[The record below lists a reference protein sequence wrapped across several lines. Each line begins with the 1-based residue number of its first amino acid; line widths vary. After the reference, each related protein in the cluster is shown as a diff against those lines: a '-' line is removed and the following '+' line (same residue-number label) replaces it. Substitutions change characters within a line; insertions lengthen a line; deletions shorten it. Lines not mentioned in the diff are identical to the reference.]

1 MKQGIDN
8 QPVGKVQWVDRNEL
22 NANDYNPNFVAPPEL
37 ELLKTSIIEDGKEIS
52 YSYHRKVLTPDM
64 DISSESDEIK
74 ALAGAIWTDAVKK
87 AWLHKLKANEE

>member
-1 MKQGIDN
+1 MALT
-8 QPVGKVQWVDRNEL
+8 KVEKD
-22 NANDYNPNFVAPPEL
+22 DYEVRGEYKHIQVRT
-37 ELLKTSIIEDGKEIS
+37 KTSIMEDNAEIS
-52 YSYHRKVLTPDM
+52 YKYHRKVLTPDM